1 VNPDLQKRFPRGT
14 ERKKTEEQNKNL
26 KPKYR
31 KKKKGESH
39 GLVVKA
45 DGSRSRGRGFESRHC
60 ILDGCK
66 QC

>member
-1 VNPDLQKRFPRGT
+1 MGK
-14 ERKKTEEQNKNL
+14 
-26 KPKYR
+26 
-31 KKKKGESH
+31 SH

-45 DGSRSRGRGFESRHC
+45 DGSQSRGHGFEPQHC